1 MQVSLAGTA
10 LVLGVPSSRTQ
21 FPPVQKDIPMG
32 RTTSPPCCP
41 LEAET
46 VLELC

>member
-1 MQVSLAGTA
+1 MQVSLAGIA
-10 LVLGVPSSRTQ
+10 LVLGVPSIEHNS
-21 FPPVQKDIPMG
+21 QKDIPMG
-32 RTTSPPCCP
+32 HTTSPPCCP